1 MGGLCPNPPGSHDYS
16 IVVLFFLIQCRDCS
30 EFLSVG
36 SCSTTGHDDRCDSV
50 HDQEMV
56 EFGNLTGDNFDDF
69 VPCCLVKGVCKN
81 FDAGTPDAWS
91 RSAVCT

>member
-36 SCSTTGHDDRCDSV
+36 GCSTTGHDDRCDSV